1 MCAFA
6 DLFSADQLSLRTE
19 AIIRV
24 LVGSLT
30 FFQPTDRVF
39 SFFRI
44 ALLCMPMP
52 RSFIQI
58 TDLYRLFRI
67 AGIRMG
73 VSGILLPA
81 ADQFFSLPIAVVG
94 MCVRFPLRQRTY
106 QHAFAVITGCIVKM
120 CHRL

>member
-24 LVGSLT
+24 LVGSLA
-30 FFQPTDRVF
+30 FFQSADRLF
-39 SFFRI
+39 AIFRI
-44 ALLCMPMP
+44 AVLCVPMP
-52 RSFIQI
+52 RGFIQI

-81 ADQFFSLPIAVVG
+81 ADQFFSFPIAVAG
-94 MCVRFPLRQRTY
+94 MRVRISFRQRAY
-106 QHAFAVITGCIVKM
+106 QYAFTVLT
-120 CHRL
+120 